1 MLKALELIGFKSF
14 ADKTRFEFPPGITV
28 VVGPNGSGKSNIV
41 DAIKWVLGEQSAK
54 SLRGKDMADVI
65 FKGAATSG
73 RRAVNMAEAT
83 IVFDNSAGQFPLDVP
98 DVHVTRRVYRSGEG
112 EYMINR
118 EPCRLRDIRNLLRG
132 TGVGTDAYSL
142 IEQGKVDRLLQAS
155 AHDRRAIF
163 EEAAGISRFKAKK
176 IEAQRRLDRV
186 DQNLLRLSDIVDE
199 VQSRLRSVKSQA
211 SKARRFRE
219 HQERLQQLRTHVGL
233 SDWGELT
240 AQLDLIEETLG
251 QLREEATGLSAEIE
265 QNDARL
271 QQAEKR
277 MDELGDAILTSE
289 NQGSRNR
296 EQIAS
301 AELLRKQQ
309 WTRFCEFEESVLESR
324 LRIAAMNNRAGDVQV
339 QLAETSEQVQ
349 ESETKHR
356 ELSTVYADQHGKLQL
371 LENQIAQLRSEKDR
385 LRQQHL
391 EDTKRATQL
400 LSQVENLEQE
410 EQQILTNQQEVVQR
424 TETLR
429 KGLESHREELTVS
442 ERDEKRMTSE
452 LDEEAVILEAAEREV
467 SEGRRL
473 LSCRREEL
481 AAQEGRQ
488 SAVRERISVLVEL
501 EQKQEGLTTGV
512 KHVLKQVAEDPE
524 GTFSDHRGLV
534 GELLQAASLEM
545 APLIDVALGPLDQY
559 VVLANS
565 QLIDRLASGS
575 VQVPGRVG
583 FLALDQLQSA
593 DSSEASQLE
602 GLPGVVGRLDSF
614 VQTDPQYQPL
624 AEHLLSSTWLV
635 RTLKDARRIR
645 SEQNTSGRF
654 VTVAGELVDG
664 QGAVVVGPREVVGGL
679 VSRGS
684 ELRELNRES
693 EVLNNTITAATDEIS
708 RMEENLDEQERSVR
722 RITDGNRKLTGE
734 LTDCRVGL
742 RTQARLVEERENELA
757 ELDQAIEDIAS
768 RREQLEE
775 KLVESKASLKDVE
788 TELATTQE
796 KIEEKDQRIL
806 SEESQRRELAAAATT
821 ARVEL
826 ATSEQQLTGL
836 QARRLQIQ
844 EDYQER
850 TRAIAEVQGQL
861 SQFDSRR
868 NDCRQSMLGATTELA
883 EYYLRKEFFAEQ
895 VQDEKR
901 EREDILLL
909 REDLT
914 GQAKHCRQL
923 LHEAEEK
930 QHQQELSA
938 GELRQQRKNLAE
950 RLEEDYQIDI
960 ATAADDEDETTPEEI
975 NERVEIEEE
984 IAALRQKLN
993 NIGAVNMEALEELD
1007 ELEARF
1013 TTLSTQYNDLIEA
1026 KEVLARI
1033 ITRINSDSRRLF
1045 VETLEAIRLNFQS
1058 LYRKAFGGG
1067 SADIVLE
1074 EGEDVLEAGVEIVTA
1089 PPGKPSFNNSLLSG
1103 GEKALTAVSLLL
1115 AIFQF
1120 RPSPFCVLDEVDA
1133 PFDEANIG
1141 RFVGVLKEFLG
1152 WTKFVIVT
1160 HSKKTMT
1167 AADTLYGVTMQE
1179 SGVSKRVSVRFE
1191 DVSADGEIDPEV
1203 VQQQQPAD
1211 GETTSATEPNPDDD
1225 ERGVA

>member
-14 ADKTRFEFPPGITV
+14 ADKTRFEFPAGITV

-41 DAIKWVLGEQSAK
+41 DAIKWVLGAQSAK

-155 AHDRRAIF
+155 ARDRRAIF

-186 DQNLLRLSDIVDE
+186 DQNLLRLSDIVEE

-211 SKARRFRE
+211 GKARRFRE

-233 SDWGELT
+233 TDWGELT
-240 AQLDLIEETLG
+240 AQLEAIEAELDK
-251 QLREEATGLSAEIE
+251 LRGEATDLSAEIE

-271 QQAEKR
+271 RETEKR
-277 MDELGDAILTSE
+277 MDELGDAILASE

-301 AELLRKQQ
+301 KELLRQQQ
-309 WTRFCEFEESVLESR
+309 WTRFCEFEETVLESR
-324 LRIAAMNNRAGDVQV
+324 SRLAIMSHRAGDVQV
-339 QLAETSEQVQ
+339 QLDETTKQVQTSETQ
-349 ESETKHR
+349 HR
-356 ELSTVYADQHGKLQL
+356 ELSAVLAGQQEKLQA
-371 LENQIAQLRSEKDR
+371 LESQIAQLRAEKDR

-391 EDTKRATQL
+391 EDTKRAAQL
-400 LSQVENLEQE
+400 LSQVENLLQE
-410 EQQILTNQQEVVQR
+410 EEQVLEKQQQLSGE
-424 TETLR
+424 TENLQSQ
-429 KGLESHREELTVS
+429 LERHREQLSVLQA
-442 ERDEKRMTSE
+442 DEKRMLSE

-473 LSCRREEL
+473 LNRRREEL

-501 EQKQEGLTTGV
+501 EQKQEGLTNGV
-512 KHVLKQVAEDPE
+512 KHVLKQVAEDPA
-524 GTFSDHRGLV
+524 GTFSDHCGLV

-559 VVLANS
+559 VVLAHS
-565 QLIDRLASGS
+565 TLIEKLASGS
-575 VQVPGRVG
+575 VQIPGRVG
-583 FLALDQLQSA
+583 FLALDQLGE
-593 DSSEASQLE
+593 SSMLPQSQLE
-602 GLPGVVGRLDSF
+602 GLPGIVGRLDSF
-614 VQTDPQYQPL
+614 VQTDPKYQAL
-624 AEHLLSSTWLV
+624 AQHLLSSTWLV
-635 RTLKDARRIR
+635 RTLKDARHIR
-645 SEQNTSGRF
+645 SQHRTGCRF
-654 VTVAGELVDG
+654 VTVAGELVDE
-664 QGAVVVGPREVVGGL
+664 QGAVVVGPREVVAGL

-693 EVLNNTITAATDEIS
+693 EVLNNTIVAATAEIN
-708 RMEENLDEQERSVR
+708 RMEENLDDQERSVR
-722 RITDGNRKLTGE
+722 RLTDESRKLAGE
-734 LTDCRVGL
+734 LSDCRVGL
-742 RTQARLVEERENELA
+742 RTQDRLVEEKENGLKELEQESAELASRVKQLQEQLSTRQADLEHVEAELVKTQASIENE
-757 ELDQAIEDIAS
+757 E
-768 RREQLEE
+768 
-775 KLVESKASLKDVE
+775 
-788 TELATTQE
+788 
-796 KIEEKDQRIL
+796 QRIL
-806 SEESQRRELAAAATT
+806 REDSQRRELAAAATA

-826 ATSEQQLTGL
+826 ATSQQQLTAL
-836 QARRLQIQ
+836 QERRLQFE

-850 TRAIAEVQGQL
+850 TRAITEVQTQL
-861 SQFDSRR
+861 SQVSSRR
-868 NDCRQSMLGATTELA
+868 NACRQSMLGATTELA
-883 EYYLRKEFFAEQ
+883 EYYLRKDFFAEQ
-895 VQDEKR
+895 VQDEKK
-901 EREDILLL
+901 EREDILAL
-909 REDLT
+909 RDDLT
-914 GQAKHCRQL
+914 QQAKHCRQV
-923 LHEAEEK
+923 LHEIEEK

-938 GELRQQRKNLAE
+938 GELRQQRKSLAE

-960 ATAADDEDETTPEEI
+960 ATAADDTTETTAEEL
-975 NERVEIEEE
+975 NERAEIEEE
-984 IAALRQKLN
+984 IATLRKKLS

-1013 TTLSTQYNDLIEA
+1013 TTLSTQYNDLVEA

-1033 ITRINSDSRRLF
+1033 ITRINTDSRRLF
-1045 VETLEAIRLNFQS
+1045 VETLEAIRANFQV

-1067 SADIVLE
+1067 SADLVLE
-1074 EGEDVLEAGVEIVTA
+1074 EGEDVLEAGVDIVTA
-1089 PPGKPSFNNSLLSG
+1089 PPGKASFNNSLLSG

-1191 DVSADGEIDPEV
+1191 DVSEDGQIDPDV
-1203 VQQQQPAD
+1203 VKQQQDVSEEKPASTD
-1211 GETTSATEPNPDDD
+1211 PSPDDD